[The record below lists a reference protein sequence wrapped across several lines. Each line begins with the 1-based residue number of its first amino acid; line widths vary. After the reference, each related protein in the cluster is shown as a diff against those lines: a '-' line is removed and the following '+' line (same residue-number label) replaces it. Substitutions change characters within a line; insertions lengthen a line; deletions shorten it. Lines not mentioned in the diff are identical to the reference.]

1 MLCLQPI
8 SARERLLPVSLFILA
23 IILSL
28 GDAGHR
34 ASAAS
39 VYPFDDVTPNFASEA
54 ILHLSQINVIGGTG
68 QRRFEPL
75 KATTRAEFVAML
87 DRLFG
92 LSPVAG
98 AVPAFKDVTKES
110 WFYPW
115 AQAGVA
121 TGIAQG
127 TKSRTFEPNRQI
139 TRQEAAVLMARALKQ
154 EPASSAHPQYKDEDS
169 VAAWAVPYVNRLSE
183 LALIKGDTSGRF
195 RPEAPLTRQEAAV
208 ILDRVLARDDWAS
221 QIRSTPAAKIQLGWQ
236 YGQTTAQFEK
246 QIESSAVNTLSPRWF
261 FLGSSSSL
269 TDLGDRSLVSW
280 AHNRSKK
287 VWAMVGNRS
296 DQTMTHQML
305 SSSDQRKTFIATL
318 LNAVQKYGVDGLNL
332 DFENVAPEDR
342 GGMTQFVSELSAA
355 LHAKGATLSVNVSP
369 DLGTDWTDA
378 FDYAA
383 LGKYADYVVLMGYDE
398 HWGGAP
404 TAGSVSSVP
413 WLQAGLRKLR
423 LHVPANKTILALP
436 FYTRDWYANA
446 LGMQSTEL
454 SLEQQNSIL
463 QWGITKIAWNDA
475 LSQYEAEY
483 VASGVR
489 HRIWVEDGRSIASKI
504 RMAEMEKVAG
514 YAYWYM
520 GGESR
525 DIWDSVRNEL
535 KFDSYRF
542 SS

>member
-1 MLCLQPI
+1 M
-8 SARERLLPVSLFILA
+8 S
-23 IILSL
+23 
-28 GDAGHR
+28 DAGHR
-34 ASAAS
+34 ADAAP

-54 ILHLSQINVIGGTG
+54 ILHLSQLHIIGGTG

-98 AVPAFKDVTKES
+98 AVPAFKDVPRES

-127 TKSRTFEPNRQI
+127 TTSRTFEPNRKI
-139 TRQEAAVLMARALKQ
+139 TRQEAAVLMTRALKQ
-154 EPASSAHPQYKDEDS
+154 EPASSAHPRYKDEDS
-169 VAAWAVPYVNRLSE
+169 IASWAMPYVKRLSE
-183 LALIKGDTSGRF
+183 LALIEGDTSGNF
-195 RPEAPLTRQEAAV
+195 RPDAPLTRQEAAV
-208 ILDRVLARDDWAS
+208 ILDRVLTRDDWAS

-236 YGQTTAQFEK
+236 YDQTTAQFEK
-246 QIESSAVNTLSPRWF
+246 QVESSAVNTLSPRWF
-261 FLGSSSSL
+261 FLEKSSSL

-280 AHNRSKK
+280 AHNRGKK
-287 VWAMVGNRS
+287 VWAMIGNHS
-296 DQTMTHQML
+296 DQTLTHQML
-305 SSSDQRKTFIATL
+305 SSSEQRKTFITNL

-332 DFENVAPEDR
+332 DFENVAPGDR
-342 GGMTQFVSELSAA
+342 SGLTQFVSELSIA
-355 LHAKGATLSVNVSP
+355 LHAKGTTLSVNVSP

-383 LGKYADYVVLMGYDE
+383 LGKYADYIVLMGYDE
-398 HWGGAP
+398 HWDGSP
-404 TAGSVSSVP
+404 IAGSVSSQI
-413 WLQAGLRKLR
+413 WLQSGLQKLLLR
-423 LHVPANKTILALP
+423 VPANKTILALP

-446 LGMQSTEL
+446 FGMQSIEL
-454 SLEQQNSIL
+454 SLIQQNSVL
-463 QWGITKIAWNDA
+463 QSRVSKMAWNDA

-504 RMAEMEKVAG
+504 RMAENYAIAG
-514 YAYWYM
+514 YAYWYI